1 MIFNFTIYGI
11 LVEIFNFTLLHIA
24 CKLGNIEL
32 VKYLISLDKIEITAT
47 TIYILIY
54 FIKFNNQFNSG
65 ILTCRI
71 EFHIIAYCMQIR

>member
-47 TIYILIY
+47 AIYILIY
-54 FIKFNNQFNSG
+54 LMIFNNQFTSG
-65 ILTCRI
+65 ILTCRVG
-71 EFHIIAYCMQIR
+71 FNIIALCLQIR